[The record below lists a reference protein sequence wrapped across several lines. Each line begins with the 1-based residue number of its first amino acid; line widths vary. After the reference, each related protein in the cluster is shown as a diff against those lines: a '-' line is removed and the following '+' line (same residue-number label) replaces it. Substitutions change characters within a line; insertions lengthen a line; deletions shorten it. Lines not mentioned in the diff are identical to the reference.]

1 MCCEE
6 LLQEDVCHDSVTH
19 RGLKSSSLTLIYQR
33 TTSSSDTNA
42 LQPSIARL
50 LPDSGGPLHTAEAAL
65 KPTSTLEATTDKHTH
80 THQLPP
86 FLNRGR
92 LDRIVPALTRIS
104 IFHLCSDTPSLLWD
118 SVQPP
123 AGTYCTGCG
132 RVARGWRSF
141 WCFSFFSFYFRVF
154 EKKGVFEA
162 ECYRGGCFYFVFVCF
177 FLSNVPLFV
186 LSIRTRIFLGF
197 FFSSIRSFESH
208 QRRTMKLW
216 INAPVLSFNARD
228 VETQAVFHIFVCT
241 WNNNGINA
249 DRERERESTAAR
261 WEREAFA

>member
-1 MCCEE
+1 MISPTLEC
-6 LLQEDVCHDSVTH
+6 VA
-19 RGLKSSSLTLIYQR
+19 KSCYKRTSAMIQWLTGVRNPPVLPWF
-33 TTSSSDTNA
+33 TNA
-42 LQPSIARL
+42 QL
-50 LPDSGGPLHTAEAAL
+50 LRQTQTLCSLRSPVSYPIVEVLCTQLRQLWSPPRPL
-65 KPTSTLEATTDKHTH
+65 KPQPTSTHTH

-92 LDRIVPALTRIS
+92 LDRTVPALTRIS

-154 EKKGVFEA
+154 EKKRESFEA

-177 FLSNVPLFV
+177 FFSQTCLCLFSPSE
-186 LSIRTRIFLGF
+186 LASFWGF
-197 FFSSIRSFESH
+197 FFVRNVFFESH
-208 QRRTMKLW
+208 RRGTM
-216 INAPVLSFNARD
+216 
-228 VETQAVFHIFVCT
+228 
-241 WNNNGINA
+241 
-249 DRERERESTAAR
+249 
-261 WEREAFA
+261 

>member
-1 MCCEE
+1 MDLHLDPTLHFPSGWWWWRMFSEKTNPLAPAKNLYTCTCHDLSNSWMRCEE
-6 LLQEDVCHDSVTH
+6 LLQADVCHDSVTH
-19 RGLKSSSLTLIYQR
+19 RGSKSSSLTLIYQR

-42 LQPSIARL
+42 LQPSIAVSYPIVEVLCTQLRQL
-50 LPDSGGPLHTAEAAL
+50 WSPPRPL
-65 KPTSTLEATTDKHTH
+65 KPQPTSTHTH

-92 LDRIVPALTRIS
+92 LDRTVPALTRIS

-154 EKKGVFEA
+154 EKKRESFEA

-177 FLSNVPLFV
+177 FFSQTCLCLFSPSE
-186 LSIRTRIFLGF
+186 LASFWGF
-197 FFSSIRSFESH
+197 FFVRNVFFESH
-208 QRRTMKLW
+208 RRGTM
-216 INAPVLSFNARD
+216 
-228 VETQAVFHIFVCT
+228 
-241 WNNNGINA
+241 
-249 DRERERESTAAR
+249 
-261 WEREAFA
+261 